1 MISVFEVGN
10 HETTQLDGCSCFAQ
24 YRFFS
29 KKKKKFHSGTG
40 CSSKETVDCPA
51 TTDFLPRH
59 SSCVVQIMY
68 VRTMITT
75 ILTPTANT
83 DFLLSF
89 IRFSNSSKQP
99 VKL

>member
-10 HETTQLDGCSCFAQ
+10 HETTQLDGRSCFAH
-24 YRFFS
+24 YRFFFQ
-29 KKKKKFHSGTG
+29 KKNFTLEQDVLRGKQWI
-40 CSSKETVDCPA
+40 V
-51 TTDFLPRH
+51 LPQWSFYRVAAH
-59 SSCVVQIMY
+59 CVVQIMY